1 VACGGT
7 VAGVSNGQTRLVDRL
22 RGIFA
27 DTRPLTSPD
36 FRRLWTANIVTV
48 IGAQLTVVAVPA
60 QIYAI
65 TSSSAMVGL
74 TGVFGLVPLIVMG
87 LWGGALA
94 DVMDRRRL
102 LEITTG
108 GLIVTSALFWAQ
120 AALSLDNVWLLLGIF
135 ALQQAF
141 FAVNQPT
148 RTAILP
154 KLVPADQLPAANALN
169 MTVLSAGA
177 IAGPLVGGA
186 LIPVLG
192 YSWLYLID
200 TITLMATLYAV
211 WRLKPMPVE
220 GTTGAPGLR
229 SVIDGLI
236 YLSGHKILLLS
247 FAVDLIAMIFGMPRA
262 LFPEIAHVS
271 FGGPIEGGV
280 QFALLYAAMPAG
292 AVLGGVFG
300 GWVSRVHRQGAAV
313 LWAVTAWG
321 GSMALMGL
329 AVGLS
334 GWQTRVALGVALG
347 MLVVGGAS
355 DMVSAAFRQSILL
368 SATDD
373 AVRGRMQGVFI
384 VVVAGGPRLADVL
397 HGAASDV
404 VGPAWATGGGGLLV
418 VAGMAAIAL
427 AFPAFRNYSIAKAK
441 DE

>member
-1 VACGGT
+1 MACGGT

>member
-1 VACGGT
+1 
-7 VAGVSNGQTRLVDRL
+7 
-22 RGIFA
+22 
-27 DTRPLTSPD
+27 
-36 FRRLWTANIVTV
+36 
-48 IGAQLTVVAVPA
+48 
-60 QIYAI
+60 
-65 TSSSAMVGL
+65 MVGL

>member
-1 VACGGT
+1 M
-7 VAGVSNGQTRLVDRL
+7 AGVSNGQTRLVDRL

-74 TGVFGLVPLIVMG
+74 TGIFGLVPLVVMG

-321 GSMALMGL
+321 AAMALMGL